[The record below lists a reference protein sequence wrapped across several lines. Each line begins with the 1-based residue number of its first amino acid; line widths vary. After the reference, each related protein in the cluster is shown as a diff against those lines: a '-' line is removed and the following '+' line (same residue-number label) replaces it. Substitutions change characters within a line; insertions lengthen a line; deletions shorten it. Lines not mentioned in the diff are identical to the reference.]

1 MIIHF
6 DYKIKMKQLL
16 TNVKIFTGINSVGYA
31 IYYYHYYQYIKNDS
45 NRDIYN
51 HI

>member
-1 MIIHF
+1 MK
-6 DYKIKMKQLL
+6 YKNLL
-16 TNVKIFTGINSVGYA
+16 TNVKIFTGMNSVGYS